1 MIYNA
6 IFPTLR
12 ATPLIATHS
21 CSTGRPKQPMHLAWT
36 WKKKERRVSLKRLKH
51 ILQPE
56 LLWREVLQ
64 KEVLEVL
71 FRQEAASE
79 TFHVRP
85 KVGFKSLLCKSDSPS
100 ALLPCQFRF
109 EWQFTPGPPTSPNE
123 AARADPSLVHQFN
136 RSLPVMPMECLPLP
150 AIAH

>member
-1 MIYNA
+1 MQYSPPCAQI
-6 IFPTLR
+6 P
-12 ATPLIATHS
+12 

-36 WKKKERRVSLKRLKH
+36 WRKQERRVSLKRLKH

-100 ALLPCQFRF
+100 ALLPCQFRCC

-123 AARADPSLVHQFN
+123 AARAHPSLVHQFN